1 MQFTK
6 CLSIALTAGTVLS
19 ASALAQQGDVEIP
32 ANRAIPVQ
40 PGMIQGG
47 GYAPQG
53 GYSSR
58 IDLDVYD
65 VGIPSESGGGWF
77 ASGVNAYDDVTFGG
91 PYTSNANPLVINGVA
106 KGFIVPATATA
117 ADDHLYTRLSFFPN
131 HDNTIASPGLPYS
144 GTPVVWTLDWGAGW
158 SAAAGF
164 ISYYPGSVTFNGSV
178 TLSNADVFD
187 GGPADL
193 TVGLREE
200 LFLDAALTRYAD
212 SWQIVRRGT
221 TTTPLTLVV
230 GSSDEFGWFSAQ
242 TGVTNGD
249 IPNTAGTNRSGGPG
263 LQRATYTAL
272 QGTGF
277 GCTEPAVE
285 DLGVLTDAGASRTGV
300 SVPAGSTKWYAFE
313 ISAGALDGLNTFLDI
328 DTENSGAD
336 VSIAVYDGNPAALT
350 YGNVAQ
356 FDADSGSGT
365 NAMLSFGMGRRA
377 AVGDGRQ
384 YDGRNYFNGAGLP
397 AGRYLLAV
405 APAGSAFANCFSI
418 NATAVGGGSVDVN
431 IRTNVNGT
439 PLAPSVAPVPN
450 LGDDLQPVPLTAP
463 GGQYAGVGMNAYEP
477 RWITF
482 TTCRDASDAEPV
494 TLDFSGTDT
503 AGFSVTLFNGSGN
516 QVFQFLSAA
525 NGLPPS
531 QTFNSS
537 NPLPAGS
544 YYMALSYQGVQT
556 HPTTAATDGRWHLRA
571 TQGNNGFNYAGTVLV
586 SNSDCAPAC
595 GTADFDGDGDTGTD
609 ADIEAF
615 FACLAGNCCATC
627 YPGGS
632 DFNADGDAGTDADIE
647 SFFRVL
653 SGGPC

>member
-6 CLSIALTAGTVLS
+6 CLSIALTAGTALS
-19 ASALAQQGDVEIP
+19 ATALAQQSDTQIP
-32 ANRAIPVQ
+32 DNRAVAVQ

-53 GYSSR
+53 GYTSR
-58 IDLDVYD
+58 IDLDVFD
-65 VGIPSESGGGWF
+65 VGIPSESGGTWF
-77 ASGVNAYDDVTFGG
+77 SSGVNVYDDVVVGG
-91 PYTSNANPLVINGVA
+91 PYTSNANPLVLNGLA
-106 KGFIVPATATA
+106 MGFIVPATATA
-117 ADDHLYTRLSFFPN
+117 ADDHLYTRLSFYPDHDGNAVNPN
-131 HDNTIASPGLPYS
+131 FPYS
-144 GTPVVWTLDWGAGW
+144 GTPVVWDLDWGAGW

-164 ISYYPGSVTFNGSV
+164 ISYYPGSVTFNGTVSL
-178 TLSNADVFD
+178 TNADVFA
-187 GGPADL
+187 GGAADL
-193 TVGLREE
+193 TMGQKCE
-200 LFLDAALTRYAD
+200 LFLDAALTRYAND
-212 SWQIVRRGT
+212 WQIVRRGNIPSPGASMNLIVGT
-221 TTTPLTLVV
+221 T
-230 GSSDEFGWFSAQ
+230 DFKGWYSPV
-242 TGVTNGD
+242 TGVVNGD
-249 IPNTAGTNRSGGPG
+249 IPAGNFTGGTSTNS
-263 LQRATYTAL
+263 RATYMAL

-285 DLGVLTDAGASRTGV
+285 DLGILTDAGASRTGV
-300 SVPAGSTKWYAFE
+300 AVASAVKWYAFE

-328 DTENSGAD
+328 DTENSTAD
-336 VSIAVYDGNPAALT
+336 YSIAVYDGNAASAT

-384 YDGRNYFNGAGLP
+384 YDGRNFFNGAGLP

-405 APAGSAFANCFSI
+405 APAGSAFANCFGV
-418 NATAVGGGSVDVN
+418 TAAAGGSTADVT

-463 GGQYAGVGMNAYEP
+463 GGQYAGVAMEAYEA

-556 HPTTAATDGRWHLRA
+556 HPTTATTDGRWHLRA
-571 TQGNNGFNYAGTVLV
+571 TTGNNGFNYAGTVLV